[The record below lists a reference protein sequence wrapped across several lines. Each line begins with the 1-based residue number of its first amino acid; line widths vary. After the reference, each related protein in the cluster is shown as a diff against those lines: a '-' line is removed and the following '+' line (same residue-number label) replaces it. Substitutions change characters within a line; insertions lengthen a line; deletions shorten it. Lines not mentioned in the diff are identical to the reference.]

1 MTHKIIDR
9 LIFSFDKLIIKL
21 STFIYS
27 TDHSL
32 FYKNPKILMQ
42 KETKI
47 LIILA
52 SALLIGYT
60 YGFDLAQA
68 L

>member
-1 MTHKIIDR
+1 
-9 LIFSFDKLIIKL
+9 
-21 STFIYS
+21 
-27 TDHSL
+27 
-32 FYKNPKILMQ
+32 MQ